1 MLTRGTTLRQVEIT
15 TGSVVLK
22 VRVDTKKTEQLHHED
37 KMKIGIS
44 MLEVVKECERPVKES
59 EKSIVTGILVEGI
72 RKQFGKIK
80 RYRGFCDI
88 VVY

>member
-1 MLTRGTTLRQVEIT
+1 MQRMFTRGTPLRQVEIT

-22 VRVDTKKTEQLHHED
+22 VWIDTKKTEQLHHED

-44 MLEVVKECERPVKES
+44 MLKVIEQRERPVKES

-80 RYRGFCDI
+80 RYR
-88 VVY
+88 